1 MQEKWNQFVYYLCE
15 SKKNGVNESDY
26 HSTIEAQLQL
36 LGWMSYKN
44 EICHKPN
51 LPIGNNGYI
60 QPDIIIQKDDVKQ
73 FVIEVKQPRHIQ
85 IDKDRDQLV
94 SYMRQLK
101 LNVGIYI
108 GEHIEIFYDLPE
120 SENAVSVLIVP
131 LELDNK
137 QGERFIELF
146 SKDNFSKESI
156 AKFCEE
162 RINELR
168 HEENLNKVKSLLIS
182 DAQEQI
188 SKGMKM
194 YLKETYGNLF
204 SESDI
209 DEILDSL
216 VFSTKIQGEPESV
229 IIDAPQP
236 IIHRL
241 NNNVDNQQ
249 RTYDSTQYSINGSDF
264 LNKRRFVHKVVKTY
278 VEQHPTATFLE
289 LEKIFHPKL
298 QGSLGVIR
306 ATKNISEK
314 EYVRYL
320 MSNKDLMQSADGTIF
335 AVCSQWGIFNIPRIV
350 QLATQ
355 LGYEIKT
362 KKPQ

>member
-26 HSTIEAQLQL
+26 HSTIEAQFQL

-216 VFSTKIQGEPESV
+216 VFSARKKGEPEPA
-229 IIDAPQP
+229 IISMPQP
-236 IIHRL
+236 IIHRQYE
-241 NNNVDNQQ
+241 NKEKVVSQ
-249 RTYDSTQYSINGSDF
+249 YDTTKFSINGSKF
-264 LNKRRFVHKVVKTY
+264 LSKRRFVYEFVKLY
-278 VEQHPTATFLE
+278 VDQHPSATFLE
-289 LEKIFHPKL
+289 LEKVFHPKL
-298 QGSLGVIR
+298 QGSTGVIR
-306 ATKNISEK
+306 ASKNIRDNEG
-314 EYVRYL
+314 VRF
-320 MSNKDLMQSADGTIF
+320 MMNKMLRSADGITF
-335 AVCSQWGIFNIPRIV
+335 AVCGEWGIFNIPRMV
-350 QLATQ
+350 YLAKQ
-355 LGYEIKT
+355 LGYDVKT
-362 KKPQ
+362 DKSE